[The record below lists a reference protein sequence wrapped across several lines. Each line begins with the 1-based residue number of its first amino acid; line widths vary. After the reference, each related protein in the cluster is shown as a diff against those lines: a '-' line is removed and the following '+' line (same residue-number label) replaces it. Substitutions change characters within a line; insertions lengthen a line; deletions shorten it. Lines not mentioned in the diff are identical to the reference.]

1 MSVGV
6 LPRLKLPTPFSYRQ
20 PDCKIEM
27 DSIKHFLSKL
37 DCLANTDYML
47 TNDDILHIYTPTRE
61 ILEYD
66 TETNL
71 LINGSLFQ
79 VVDIGGQLSER
90 KKWIHCVENIT
101 AVMFLAALSDFD
113 QCHKME
119 ESIALFHTIG
129 EFFST
134 SSLKMYVII
143 NFLFSVFF

>member
-1 MSVGV
+1 MPNY
-6 LPRLKLPTPFSYRQ
+6 LNFSLYFLITYRQ
-20 PDCKIEM
+20 PDCKIQI